1 MIKMRKHDI
10 IWLVIMTIFW
20 VSFLATFII
29 DYFGIIETKNLGYVE
44 TLWISWLMWTVGL
57 GFILAALTR
66 IIIKE

>member
-1 MIKMRKHDI
+1 VYKRQ
-10 IWLVIMTIFW
+10 
-20 VSFLATFII
+20 I

-66 IIIKE
+66 IIVKE